1 MSKMHQDT
9 TLGDLAE
16 LDRDNFAHV
25 GDKETKTYRFP
36 SVKSAWIFMFQAYD
50 KALRAMGVKI
60 RPGMDAKR
68 IDRLL
73 VSRGVRVEHREYP
86 PEEKDYVS
94 GFYFYRFSED
104 SEQSTR
110 EISFFVSNPYTRVG
124 GKIKLL
130 HKDFYVKTNV
140 KVDE

>member
-9 TLGDLAE
+9 TLGDMAE
-16 LDRDNFAHV
+16 IDQDNFAHV
-25 GDKETKTYRFP
+25 CGKETKTYRFP
-36 SVKSAWIFMFQAYD
+36 SSRAAFSFMAQAYD
-50 KALRAMGVKI
+50 KALRSMGVKI

-73 VSRGVRVEHREYP
+73 ASKGVRVEHREYP
-86 PEEKDYVS
+86 PDQDLYVS

-110 EISFFVSNPYTRVG
+110 EIAFFVSNPYTRTG
-124 GKIKLL
+124 GRIELL
-130 HKDFYVKTNV
+130 HNDYFVQTNA
-140 KVDE
+140 KVQ